1 MTNARADVV
10 VVGGG
15 PGGSAAAT
23 LLARKGYDV
32 VLLERERFPR
42 DHVGESLLPASVPV
56 LKELGVLPLMEAEGF
71 LRKWGATM
79 VWGQD
84 SVPWSWYFRETNLSY
99 PHAYQV
105 WRPRFD
111 QILLDNARSEGVDV
125 REGHAAAEALW
136 HAGAARGVRY
146 RTDGGSEGVVEAE
159 FLLDASGQSGLVSR
173 ALELRR
179 WDTFFRNLAV
189 YGYYRGSQRL
199 PDPDETNIL
208 IESYQ
213 GGWTWNIPLA
223 DSLASVGAVVDS
235 DKGRQGIAESG
246 LVAYFQ
252 EQVKQAP
259 HTSRMLADAEL
270 VAGPS
275 VVKDWSYTSEQV
287 VGDGWVLVGD
297 AACFVDPL
305 FSSGV
310 HLALMSAVLAAAYV
324 HAARTDPTMRGP
336 AAGAYAQLYRKE
348 YAHFRELARLFYA
361 TNRTM
366 DSYFWEARR
375 IVGSIEGGDEESPR
389 ESFIRAVAG
398 QSPLGY
404 ERAVLGRGVLP
415 PDLARTLERVESDL
429 SQRAAAVSDGLSL
442 GGTPRLAEGC
452 RLDRAPVFAE
462 GEFQWSAVLVTPDRP
477 EGVALSDLV
486 AAVVTLLDGRR
497 TVGDMLHRVTRGVD
511 GAEARATARE
521 SALTALSI
529 LYIDRAIEDLVAPG

>member
-1 MTNARADVV
+1 MVDAKADVV

-23 LLARKGYDV
+23 LLARRGYDV

-56 LKELGVLPLMEAEGF
+56 LKELGVLPMMEAEGF

-79 VWGQD
+79 VWGRD
-84 SVPWSWYFRETNLSY
+84 TAPWSWYFRETNRSH

-125 REGHAAAEALW
+125 REGHAVTEALW
-136 HAGAARGVRY
+136 DEGAARGVRY
-146 RTDGGSEGVVEAE
+146 RTDGGAEGVVEAE

-173 ALELRR
+173 ALKLRR

-189 YGYYRGSQRL
+189 YGYYRGSDRL
-199 PDPDETNIL
+199 PDPDETNIF

-223 DSLASVGAVVDS
+223 DNLASVGAVVDS
-235 DKGRQGIAESG
+235 EAAQKGIAESG
-246 LVAYFQ
+246 LGAFFQ
-252 EQVKQAP
+252 EQVERAP
-259 HTSRMLADAEL
+259 HTSRMLAGAEL

-275 VVKDWSYTSEQV
+275 VVKDWSYTSDRV
-287 VGDGWVLVGD
+287 AGDAWVLVGD

-336 AAGAYAQLYRKE
+336 AAEAYAQLYRKE
-348 YAHFRELARLFYA
+348 YVHFRELARLFYA
-361 TNRTM
+361 TNRTV

-375 IVGSIEGGDEESPR
+375 IVKSIGGGEEESPR

-398 QSPLGY
+398 QSPKGY
-404 ERAVLGRGVLP
+404 ERAVLGHGVLP

-429 SQRAAAVSDGLSL
+429 SQRAAAVADGLSL
-442 GGTPRLAEGC
+442 DGTPRLAEGC
-452 RLDRAPVFAE
+452 RLDRAPVFAD
-462 GEFQWSAVLVTPDRP
+462 GEFLWSAVLATPDRP
-477 EGVALSDLV
+477 EGVAISELV
-486 AAVVTLLDGRR
+486 AAVLSLVDGRR
-497 TVGDMLHRVTRGVD
+497 TVGDMLHWVSRGVD
-511 GAEARATARE
+511 GAEAKAAARE

-529 LYIDRAIEDLVAPG
+529 LYIDGAIEDLVPPG

>member
-1 MTNARADVV
+1 

-79 VWGQD
+79 VWGRD
-84 SVPWSWYFRETNLSY
+84 SAPWSWYFRETNLSN

-125 REGHAAAEALW
+125 REGHAVAEALW
-136 HAGAARGVRY
+136 RDGAASGVRY

-159 FLLDASGQSGLVSR
+159 FLLDASGQSCLVSR

-189 YGYYRGSQRL
+189 YGYYRGSERL
-199 PDPDETNIL
+199 PDPDETNIF

-213 GGWTWNIPLA
+213 GGWMWNIPLA
-223 DSLASVGAVVDS
+223 DRLASVGAVVDS
-235 DKGRQGIAESG
+235 DTAQQGIAESG
-246 LVAYFQ
+246 LSAFFH
-252 EQVKQAP
+252 EQVKRAP
-259 HTSRMLADAEL
+259 NTSRMVADAEL

-336 AAGAYAQLYRKE
+336 AAEAYAQLYRKE
-348 YAHFRELARLFYA
+348 YVHFRELARLFYA
-361 TNRTM
+361 TNRTV

-375 IVGSIEGGDEESPR
+375 IVGGGEESPR
-389 ESFIRAVAG
+389 ESFIRVVAG
-398 QSPLGY
+398 QSPKGY

-429 SQRAAAVSDGLSL
+429 SQRSAAVADGLSL
-442 GGTPRLAEGC
+442 SGTPRLAEGC
-452 RLDRAPVFAE
+452 RLDRAPVFAD

-477 EGVALSDLV
+477 EGVAISDLV
-486 AAVVTLLDGRR
+486 AAVLSLVDGRR
-497 TVGDMLHRVTRGVD
+497 TVGDMLHWVSRGVD
-511 GAEARATARE
+511 GAEARAKARE

-529 LYIDRAIEDLVAPG
+529 LYIDGAIEDLVPPG